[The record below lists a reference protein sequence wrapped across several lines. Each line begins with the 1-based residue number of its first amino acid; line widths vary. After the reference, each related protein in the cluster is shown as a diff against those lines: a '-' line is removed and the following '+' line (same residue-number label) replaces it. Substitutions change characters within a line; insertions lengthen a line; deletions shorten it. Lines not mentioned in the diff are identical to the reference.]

1 MSKTYK
7 LTTFTLIA
15 ICPFLVIFATAQSA
29 QQQPDEATA
38 ILRCL
43 NQTVS
48 WYRSVLLQ
56 QQMASDA
63 ADLVFAENSRSI
75 ALQTLRL
82 TFDFGH
88 SASALLQEEA
98 KKNNAAETPSDSNT
112 PQSKNLAQLAVAA
125 QARVKQAQNDL
136 DALERQAQ
144 TAPDKQ
150 RRVLENQIAEQHSE
164 LDLAQ
169 ARYQALASFV
179 DFANTSGGTSATGL
193 LGKINELERTV
204 PEARSTKNPDAASGT
219 SANTQS

>member
-15 ICPFLVIFATAQSA
+15 ICPFLVIFAAAQSA

-38 ILRCL
+38 ILRYL

-63 ADLVFAENSRSI
+63 ADLVFADNSRSI

-82 TFDFGH
+82 TFDFGR
-88 SASALLQEEA
+88 ASATLLQEEA
-98 KKNNAAETPSDSNT
+98 KKNNANELPSDSST
-112 PQSKNLAQLAVAA
+112 PQSKNLAQLAIVA
-125 QARVKQAQNDL
+125 QAHNKQTQTNHNTHKHQTQNTP
-136 DALERQAQ
+136 E
-144 TAPDKQ
+144 KQ

-169 ARYQALASFV
+169 ARY
-179 DFANTSGGTSATGL
+179 
-193 LGKINELERTV
+193 
-204 PEARSTKNPDAASGT
+204 
-219 SANTQS
+219 